1 MSSDAYVSCERCFFR
16 RGDTIDARYTV
27 DRSLG
32 EGTFGIVYRV
42 SDTTGGIFALKLLK
56 LWTIEASE
64 RHKLNSRFDMEYE
77 TAQIP
82 SNYLVRSHARGTV
95 NGNPYF
101 VMDCLDGGNL
111 LDAVEQKRV
120 DLMHAASQILLGL
133 RDLHSC
139 GKVHRD
145 LKPENV
151 LINSNGDARLT
162 DFGISGDRNHRLTAR
177 GPLGTPKEMFGTFGY
192 MPPEQ
197 INPRRGNATV
207 LPTTDIYSFGVMM
220 YFLLTAD
227 MPFGRLASQQ
237 DLPQYVQNAKQG
249 RWNRAALLR
258 ADNGQQWLPLIDG
271 CLKADYAERL
281 QSADAALSLLP
292 TVVDLPDKQQT
303 CSPVVNG
310 TQLRIM
316 QGEEHGRVYRLDE
329 LINGARRIIT
339 IGRQNTD
346 THNTIDIRETQS
358 SYVSRRH
365 CTLEYNVDTRQWL
378 LRDGQWNTSAAG
390 GWKPSLNGTFVNSTD
405 ATTEGVT
412 LHCGDIVTIGDVKLR
427 VEGY

>member
-1 MSSDAYVSCERCFFR
+1 MSK
-16 RGDTIDARYTV
+16 TQNKV
-27 DRSLG
+27 D
-32 EGTFGIVYRV
+32 GT
-42 SDTTGGIFALKLLK
+42 APLL
-56 LWTIEASE
+56 S
-64 RHKLNSRFDMEYE
+64 
-77 TAQIP
+77 
-82 SNYLVRSHARGTV
+82 V
-95 NGNPYF
+95 
-101 VMDCLDGGNL
+101 
-111 LDAVEQKRV
+111 
-120 DLMHAASQILLGL
+120 
-133 RDLHSC
+133 
-139 GKVHRD
+139 
-145 LKPENV
+145 
-151 LINSNGDARLT
+151 
-162 DFGISGDRNHRLTAR
+162 
-177 GPLGTPKEMFGTFGY
+177 
-192 MPPEQ
+192 
-197 INPRRGNATV
+197 
-207 LPTTDIYSFGVMM
+207 
-220 YFLLTAD
+220 
-227 MPFGRLASQQ
+227 
-237 DLPQYVQNAKQG
+237 
-249 RWNRAALLR
+249 
-258 ADNGQQWLPLIDG
+258 DNGQQWLPLIDG

-292 TVVDLPDKQQT
+292 TAVDLPDKQQT

-405 ATTEGVT
+405 TTIEGIT